1 MVPLMVAT
9 IAAGLF
15 AGAAIYVNVVEH
27 SARVSCGMEVALR
40 EFRPSYERATIM
52 QASLA
57 ISGSLAGLLAAWQLQ
72 DTATLVAAVLLGT
85 DRDYAVSRMSESRPV
100 R

>member
-40 EFRPSYERATIM
+40 EFRPSYERATI
-52 QASLA
+52 
-57 ISGSLAGLLAAWQLQ
+57 I
-72 DTATLVAAVLLGT
+72 
-85 DRDYAVSRMSESRPV
+85 
-100 R
+100 